1 MRKLIFLMAAL
12 LFLAPLAAR
21 AELSADELPATSTW
35 YFHIDFKEMRSS
47 DAGKRLYD
55 WLDDEVFEEIRAETG
70 VDFKKEVNEVT
81 AYSLR
86 DAGPVIVL
94 EGPISQDSKDKVM
107 AIAAASGEIQP
118 HKASGKTYYFYSD
131 NGEHDHD
138 DDNDSDS
145 GDIDIEFDDD
155 EAFFSLALKDR
166 IVVTSSRD
174 QMEYMLGNGGRIDAK
189 RNHKDA
195 LFVLS
200 AERNLL
206 QAGADTDNLT
216 GEDNWD
222 SNILRNPKQL
232 ALLVADVKGKIAI
245 DAQLLATEPEMADS
259 LASIARGL
267 ISLAS
272 FSDDMEPE
280 VAEALRGTRVDVK
293 DSMLSVSVA
302 MDAETLVS
310 MLED

>member
-1 MRKLIFLMAAL
+1 MRKLTYLMAAL
-12 LFLAPLAAR
+12 LFIAPVAAE
-21 AELSADELPATSTW
+21 AELSRDELPATSTW

-47 DAGKRLYD
+47 DAGKGLYA
-55 WLDDEVFEEIRAETG
+55 WLDEEAFQEIRDETG
-70 VDFKKEVNEVT
+70 IDFGKEVNELT
-81 AYSLR
+81 AYSLE

-94 EGPISQDSKDKVM
+94 EGPISQDSRDKVM
-107 AIAAASGEIQP
+107 AIAAASGEIDP
-118 HKASGKTYYFYSD
+118 RKASGKPYYYFAG
-131 NGEHDHD
+131 NGDHDH
-138 DDNDSDS
+138 DSDS
-145 GDIDIEFDDD
+145 GDIDIEFEDD
-155 EAFFSLALKDR
+155 EAYFSLAMKNK
-166 IVVTSSRD
+166 IVVTSSQA
-174 QMEYMLGNGGRIDAK
+174 QMEHMLGNGGRIEAK

-206 QAGADTDNLT
+206 QAGADTESFT
-216 GEDNWD
+216 GDGNWD
-222 SNILRNPKQL
+222 SNILRNTKQL

-245 DAQLLATEPEMADS
+245 DAQLLANEPEMADS

-280 VAEALRGTRVDVK
+280 VAEVLRGTRVDVK

-302 MDAETLVS
+302 MDAATLVS
-310 MLED
+310 VLED

>member
-1 MRKLIFLMAAL
+1 MRKLIYLMAAL
-12 LFLAPLAAR
+12 LLLSPVIAE

-47 DAGKRLYD
+47 DAGRRLYQ
-55 WLDDEVFEEIRAETG
+55 WLDEEAFQEIRDETG
-70 VDFKKEVNEVT
+70 VDFAKEVNELT
-81 AYSLR
+81 AYSLQ
-86 DAGPVIVL
+86 DAGPVIL
-94 EGPISQDSKDKVM
+94 LQGPISQDSKDKVM
-107 AIAAASGEIQP
+107 AIAAASGDIEP
-118 HKASGKTYYFYSD
+118 HKASGKSYFFFSGND
-131 NGEHDHD
+131 GHDH
-138 DDNDSDS
+138 DSDS
-145 GDIDIEFDDD
+145 GDINIEFEDD
-155 EAFFSLALKDR
+155 EAYFSLALKDK
-166 IVVTSSRD
+166 IIITSSKE
-174 QMEYMLGNGGRIDAK
+174 QMEYMLGNGGRIDAQ
-189 RNHKDA
+189 RNHRDA

-206 QAGADTDNLT
+206 QAGADTENFT
-216 GEDNWD
+216 GDGDWD
-222 SNILRNPKQL
+222 SNILRNTRQL

-280 VAEALRGTRVDVK
+280 VAELLRNTKVAVK
-293 DSMLSVSVA
+293 DSMLSVSLA
-302 MDAETLVS
+302 MDPEALVS

>member
-1 MRKLIFLMAAL
+1 MAAL
-12 LFLAPLAAR
+12 LLLSPVIAE

-35 YFHIDFKEMRSS
+35 YFHVDFKEMRSS
-47 DAGKRLYD
+47 DAGRRLYQ
-55 WLDDEVFEEIRAETG
+55 WLDEEAFQEIRDETG
-70 VDFKKEVNEVT
+70 VDFRKEVDELT
-81 AYSLR
+81 AYSLQ

-94 EGPISQDSKDKVM
+94 QGPISQDSKDKVM
-107 AIAAASGEIQP
+107 AIAAASGDIKP
-118 HKASGKTYYFYSD
+118 HKASGKSYFFFSGND
-131 NGEHDHD
+131 EHDH
-138 DDNDSDS
+138 DSDS
-145 GDIDIEFDDD
+145 GDVNIEFEDD
-155 EAFFSLALKDR
+155 EAYFSLALKDK
-166 IVVTSSRD
+166 IIITSSKE
-174 QMEYMLGNGGRIDAK
+174 QMGYMLGNGGRIDAQ
-189 RNHKDA
+189 RNHRDA

-206 QAGADTDNLT
+206 QAGADTKNFAGNGD
-216 GEDNWD
+216 WD
-222 SNILRNPKQL
+222 SNILRNTRQL

-280 VAEALRGTRVDVK
+280 VAELLRNTKVAVK
-293 DSMLSVSVA
+293 DSMLSVSLA
-302 MDAETLVS
+302 MDPEALVS

>member
-1 MRKLIFLMAAL
+1 MRKLIYLMAAL
-12 LFLAPLAAR
+12 LFLSPVIVE
-21 AELSADELPATSTW
+21 AELSPDELPATSTW
-35 YFHIDFKEMRSS
+35 YFHIDFKEMQTS
-47 DAGKRLYD
+47 DAAKRLYE
-55 WLDDEVFEEIRAETG
+55 WLDDEVFQEIRAETG
-70 VDFKKEVNEVT
+70 VDFKKEINEVT

-94 EGPISQDSKDKVM
+94 EGPISQDSKDKIM
-107 AIAAASGEIQP
+107 AIAATSGEIQP
-118 HKASGKTYYFYSD
+118 RKASGKTFYFFSD
-131 NGEHDHD
+131 NSDHDH
-138 DDNDSDS
+138 DSDS

-155 EAFFSLALKDR
+155 EAFFSLALKNR
-166 IVVTSSRD
+166 IVITSSQE
-174 QMEYMLGNGGRIDAK
+174 QMEYMLGNGGRIDAQ

-195 LFVLS
+195 LLVLS

-206 QAGADTDNLT
+206 QAGADTENLT
-216 GEDNWD
+216 GDSDWD
-222 SNILRNPKQL
+222 SNILRNTRQL

-259 LASIARGL
+259 LASIMRGL

-272 FSDDMEPE
+272 FSDDMEPA

-310 MLED
+310 VLED